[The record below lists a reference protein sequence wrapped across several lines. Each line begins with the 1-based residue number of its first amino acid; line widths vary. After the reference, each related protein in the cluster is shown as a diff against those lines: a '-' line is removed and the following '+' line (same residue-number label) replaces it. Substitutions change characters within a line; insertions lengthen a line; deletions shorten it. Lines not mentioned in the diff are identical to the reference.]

1 MSKDYSL
8 LRPFD
13 LEKAKQGEP
22 ILTYLGSTCTF
33 VGPLSNSVIAIEDPT
48 ELGKAY
54 SYASTSLRMAPLFW
68 LEDKPV
74 YKGDILYRKLP
85 GTNEIQELTVQ
96 SIENCTEDPFIRFEQ
111 ENQAEYVDNRRQC
124 LYWNKPKQK
133 KQGWINVYPND
144 DNQRTCLHTYTTK
157 EFADQYANKK
167 TRIACIPFEYEVD

>member
-22 ILTYLGSTCTF
+22 ICWYLNSMVVLF
-33 VGPLSNSVIAIEDPT
+33 VGISINKEVVYKNQDDFICFTNADKI
-48 ELGKAY
+48 K
-54 SYASTSLRMAPLFW
+54 MAPLCW

-96 SIENCTEDPFIRFEQ
+96 SIEKCTEDPFIRFEQ
-111 ENQAEYVDNRRQC
+111 ENQAEYADNRRKN
-124 LYWNKPKQK
+124 LSWTKPKQK
-133 KQGWINVYPND
+133 KQGWINVYPA
-144 DNQRTCLHTYTTK
+144 RYCYWWTSK
-157 EFADQYANKK
+157 EEADSAARRH
-167 TRIACIPFEYEVD
+167 RISCVPFEYEE